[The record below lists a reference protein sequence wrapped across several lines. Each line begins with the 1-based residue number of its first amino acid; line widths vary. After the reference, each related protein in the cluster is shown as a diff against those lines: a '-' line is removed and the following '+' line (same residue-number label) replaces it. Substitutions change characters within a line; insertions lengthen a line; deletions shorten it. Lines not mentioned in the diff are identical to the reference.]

1 MKCLRTWKGKIIRE
15 LDKNTLI
22 VFSIFVPLNFSIMSV
37 QSQVMDQMK
46 VAMKAKDTVAL
57 ESLRALKSAFLLAN
71 TSGGSVEL
79 SEEDEI
85 KIVQKLVK
93 QRKDSAAIF
102 QEQNRMDLAEPE
114 IAQAKIL
121 EQFLPAQMGEEE
133 LKAAIEAIISQ
144 TGASSM
150 RDMGK
155 VMGMA
160 SQQLA
165 GKADG
170 KAISMVVKQLL
181 T

>member
-1 MKCLRTWKGKIIRE
+1 MY
-15 LDKNTLI
+15 
-22 VFSIFVPLNFSIMSV
+22 IFVPVKNGIMSI
-37 QSQVMDQMK
+37 QKEVMEQMK
-46 VAMKAKDTVAL
+46 SAMKSRDKVAL

-79 SEEDEI
+79 SESDEL

-102 QEQNRMDLAEPE
+102 SEQGRDDLADPE

-121 EQFLPAQMGEEE
+121 EQFLPQQLSEEE
-133 LKAAIEAIISQ
+133 LKKAIEEIVAQ

-155 VMGMA
+155 VMGIA
-160 SQQLA
+160 SKQLG

-170 KAISMVVKQLL
+170 KAISMVVKELL
-181 T
+181 S

>member
-1 MKCLRTWKGKIIRE
+1 
-15 LDKNTLI
+15 
-22 VFSIFVPLNFSIMSV
+22 MSV

-46 VAMKAKDTVAL
+46 VAMKAKDKVAL

-71 TSGGSVEL
+71 TIGGSADL
-79 SEEDEI
+79 TEEDEI

-93 QRKDSAAIF
+93 QRKDSAAIYT
-102 QEQNRMDLAEPE
+102 EQGRADLADPE
-114 IAQAKIL
+114 LAQSAIL
-121 EQFLPAQMGEEE
+121 EQFLPAQMGEDE
-133 LKAAIEAIISQ
+133 LKEVIGAIISQ

-170 KAISMVVKQLL
+170 KTISMLVKQLL

>member
-71 TSGGSVEL
+71 TSGGSIEL
-79 SEEDEI
+79 SEDDEI

-102 QEQNRMDLAEPE
+102 QEQDRMDLAEPE

-181 T
+181 S

>member
-1 MKCLRTWKGKIIRE
+1 
-15 LDKNTLI
+15 
-22 VFSIFVPLNFSIMSV
+22 MSV
-37 QSQVMDQMK
+37 QSKVMEQMK
-46 VAMKAKDTVAL
+46 VAMKSKDTVAL

-71 TSGGSVEL
+71 TSGGNVEL

-102 QEQNRMDLAEPE
+102 QEQDRMDLAEPE
-114 IAQAKIL
+114 IAQAKVL
-121 EQFLPAQMGEEE
+121 EQFLPTQMGEGE
-133 LKAAIEAIISQ
+133 LKAAIEAIIAE

-150 RDMGK
+150 KDMGR

-160 SQQLA
+160 SKQLA

-170 KAISMVVKQLL
+170 KAISTIVKQALS
-181 T
+181 

>member
-1 MKCLRTWKGKIIRE
+1 
-15 LDKNTLI
+15 
-22 VFSIFVPLNFSIMSV
+22 MSV
-37 QSQVMDQMK
+37 QSQVMEQMK
-46 VAMKAKDTVAL
+46 AAMKSKDTVAL

-71 TSGGSVEL
+71 TSGSGVEL

-102 QEQNRMDLAEPE
+102 LEQNRNDLADPE

-133 LKAAIEAIISQ
+133 LKAVIGAIISQ

-160 SQQLA
+160 SQKLA

-170 KAISMVVKQLL
+170 KAISMIVKQLL
-181 T
+181 S